1 MWLVL
6 GIVCLLLIF
15 IISSQMGIAEQDEE
29 WANELRKKPRK
40 LEENKEREQ

>member
-15 IISSQMGIAEQDEE
+15 IISSQMGITQQDEE
-29 WANELRKKPRK
+29 WANELQNKKRNRK
-40 LEENKEREQ
+40 Q